1 LKGSVD
7 IDMEMKQLYLAYQD
21 SQSRSW
27 HPVGLLT
34 MDEGGTYRFVY
45 TKGAEKIPNFCFGR
59 MKALN
64 AVYESTDLFPLF
76 SNRLLSNSRPEFKK
90 HLVWLNIRNDD
101 PLTMLAITE
110 GIRGTDTLEVFKCPT
125 RNKKGEYDVVFLSHG
140 LRHLPPHA
148 VERVNTLK
156 RGDRL
161 FLVLDP
167 QNKYDQKA
175 VALRTDEPAE
185 IIGYCPRYL
194 SPDFK
199 ELLDVIPTELS
210 VSVERVNT
218 DAPLNLR
225 LLCRIVAPWPDKFEP
240 CSGEEFMPLADYR
253 MKNGLEIRDKIYDR
267 VVFALHPQDLEDQ
280 K

>member
-1 LKGSVD
+1 
-7 IDMEMKQLYLAYQD
+7 MKQLYLAYQD

-59 MKALN
+59 MGDLN

-125 RNKKGEYDVVFLSHG
+125 RNKKGEYDVVFLIHG

-167 QNKYDQKA
+167 QNKYDREA
-175 VALRTDEPAE
+175 MALRTDEPVE

-194 SPDFK
+194 SPDFS
-199 ELLDVIPTELS
+199 ELLLKNRREDVV
-210 VSVERVNT
+210 VSVERINT

-225 LLCRIVAPWPDKFEP
+225 LLCRIIAPWPDNFEP
-240 CSGEEFMPLADYR
+240 CSREEFMPLADYR
-253 MKNGLEIRDKIYDR
+253 GEMKKGEISKTPANLGG
-267 VVFALHPQDLEDQ
+267 VH
-280 K
+280 